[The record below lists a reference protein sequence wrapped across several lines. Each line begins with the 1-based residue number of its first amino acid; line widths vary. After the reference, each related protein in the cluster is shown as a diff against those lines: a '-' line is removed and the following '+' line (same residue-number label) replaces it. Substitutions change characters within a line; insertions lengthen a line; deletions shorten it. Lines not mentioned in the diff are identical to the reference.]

1 MATKQ
6 TAMAGRVLVAP
17 SILLLSDGM
26 IAPPMTLFPGW
37 SSRKHR
43 MPGLTFGA
51 LKWALSQ

>member
-17 SILLLSDGM
+17 SIFMLSNGM
-26 IAPPMTLFPGW
+26 IAPPLMTLFLGW
-37 SSRKHR
+37 SLQKLL

-51 LKWALSQ
+51 VK